1 MRALPSLALSRE
13 RMAASPLLAV
23 DVEMVRGA
31 SATHT
36 LRLIWGWIGGL
47 AFRERER

>member
-1 MRALPSLALSRE
+1 MRALA

-36 LRLIWGWIGGL
+36 LRLIWGRAGPWGWIGGL

>member
-1 MRALPSLALSRE
+1 
-13 RMAASPLLAV
+13 MAASPLLAV

-36 LRLIWGWIGGL
+36 LRLIWGRAGAGPWGWIGGL
-47 AFRERER
+47 GFRERER